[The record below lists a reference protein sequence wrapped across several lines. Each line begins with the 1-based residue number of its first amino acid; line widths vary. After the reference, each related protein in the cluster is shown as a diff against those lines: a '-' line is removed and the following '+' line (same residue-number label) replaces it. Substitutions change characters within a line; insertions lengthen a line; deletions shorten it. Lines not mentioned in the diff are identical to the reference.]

1 MWCGHGDSKWQLN
14 LKGAFFQ
21 VLTTYVQETELH
33 HKKSHQSLVPSFDR
47 LALVLFPKL
56 SYLPDSLGFVAIYI
70 LAEVNLSS
78 VFVLSTVSFE

>member
-1 MWCGHGDSKWQLN
+1 MAAEFERGFFSKLLFLIPMYKKQN
-14 LKGAFFQ
+14 YI
-21 VLTTYVQETELH
+21 T
-33 HKKSHQSLVPSFDR
+33 KKSHQSLVPSFDR

-78 VFVLSTVSFE
+78 VFCAFYSEF